1 MLYLKL
7 SYTRSNEYKTFNI
20 VQAYNNEPTIKILP
34 QLDHRNYVYE
44 LFELIIEKHKFKAT
58 TKTLY

>member
-1 MLYLKL
+1 MWSTGY
-7 SYTRSNEYKTFNI
+7 ETFII

-34 QLDHRNYVYE
+34 QLDHRNNIYQ
-44 LFELIIEKHKFKAT
+44 LFDLITEKYRFKAT